1 MRNIGKRGGLAL
13 VVAVAPLFSMCNQA
27 EQAQPKSYVS
37 PNEAWSRLQR
47 TLWPTPYV
55 QAIPVPVG
63 MLIPANRTNAT
74 DACAANPGAELRS
87 EGAKRTC
94 RQRSDRT
101 ATDSMSTNGEV
112 GNNLG

>member
-55 QAIPVPVG
+55 QANSG
-63 MLIPANRTNAT
+63 SGRDADTATRANAT